1 MAGSSWSAT
10 CSAPLLFATVCAAAL
25 ALLIVPKATGARP
38 LTVLTGSMK
47 GTYDP
52 GSVVV
57 VKPVRPDQLHV
68 GDTLTYQITS
78 DQPDV
83 ITHRVIKI
91 VFTPDGKREFIT
103 QGDANGAPDAEP
115 VVAGQV
121 RGTVWYSVPWVGYAS
136 TFVQPSNRGIG
147 IKVVSGGLIATP
159 STSSRAAC
167 SSGAAAGRR
176 RRTRLTTT
184 GAPTSLSASTTCWPA
199 PSVSSTC
206 GAPGTPRARSCRGTP
221 AAACPPGAAGRG
233 TGSATPWSRRPAS
246 RRTART
252 SRSGRRRAVVGRAP
266 GATGRAP
273 GRCAHRQ
280 QRRGEP
286 ADVDDAAGL
295 PEPGRRR
302 ERPGQV
308 EADHR
313 ARAAEAGDDH
323 EQREQPQRRRPGQQQ
338 HHRPD
343 EHDRGDD
350 PEDERRAL
358 RRGAG

>member
-1 MAGSSWSAT
+1 MNLVPTTTRGRLKLVGNLLSAV
-10 CSAPLLFATVCAAAL
+10 LLATVCAAAL

-78 DQPDV
+78 DRPDV

-147 IKVVSGGLIATP
+147 IKVVSGGLIAY
-159 STSSRAAC
+159 AVYLF
-167 SSGAAAGRR
+167 AGGLLERR
-176 RRTRLTTT
+176 RRREETADAPDDDDR
-184 GAPTSLSASTTCWPA
+184 GADEL
-199 PSVSSTC
+199 V
-206 GAPGTPRARSCRGTP
+206 GLDDVLARS
-221 AAACPPGAAGRG
+221 
-233 TGSATPWSRRPAS
+233 
-246 RRTART
+246 
-252 SRSGRRRAVVGRAP
+252 
-266 GATGRAP
+266 
-273 GRCAHRQ
+273 
-280 QRRGEP
+280 
-286 ADVDDAAGL
+286 
-295 PEPGRRR
+295 
-302 ERPGQV
+302 
-308 EADHR
+308 
-313 ARAAEAGDDH
+313 
-323 EQREQPQRRRPGQQQ
+323 
-338 HHRPD
+338 
-343 EHDRGDD
+343 
-350 PEDERRAL
+350 
-358 RRGAG
+358 